1 MRSLLSEAAEALER
15 QAFRRGLKELAS
27 FFDGSNGHEVAKSTI
42 SRWQSEPTRFPLWAS
57 LELARMDEEFARA
70 LLNFLMWQAGL
81 KRLLHSLDKPTR
93 RAVRKHVEAQM
104 VFDLGIEDDEEGA
117 A

>member
-1 MRSLLSEAAEALER
+1 MRSLLAEATEALER
-15 QAFRRGLKELAS
+15 QGFKRGLKEFAS
-27 FFDGSNGHEVAKSTI
+27 YFDGATGSEVAKSTV
-42 SRWQSEPTRFPLWAS
+42 SRWMSEPTRFPFWAA
-57 LELARMDEEFARA
+57 LELARMDETFARHV
-70 LLNFLMWQAGL
+70 LDFLMWQAGL
-81 KRLLHSLDKPTR
+81 KRLLQSLDKPTR